1 MELWDK
7 RENSRDKFL
16 PFFVPVLVP
25 VVRVR
30 LLESAEAGSQL
41 VSLLPLLQV
50 ADLSVGFRHPH
61 GPVGKKGGVKWV
73 TEAAVGLRWH
83 SPLCEGV
90 DSLVEGRVADVDQEF
105 GNRGNDV
112 QVDAEAGQPF
122 VRGVVGW
129 GAPHSG

>member
-50 ADLSVGFRHPH
+50 ADLS
-61 GPVGKKGGVKWV
+61 GKKKRVKWV
-73 TEAAVGLRWH
+73 TEAAVGLWWH

-90 DSLVEGRVADVDQEF
+90 DSVVEGRVADVDQEF

>member
-1 MELWDK
+1 MELWNK
-7 RENSRDKFL
+7 GESLLDKFL
-16 PFFVPVLVP
+16 PFVVPVRVP

-30 LLESAEAGSQL
+30 LLKPAEAGSQL

-50 ADLSVGFRHPH
+50 ADLGVGFRYPH
-61 GPVGKKGGVKWV
+61 GPVERRVVKWV
-73 TEAAVGLRWH
+73 TETAAGLRWH

-105 GNRGNDV
+105 GNRGDDV
-112 QVDAEAGQPF
+112 QVETEAGQPL
-122 VRGVVGW
+122 VRGVIGW